1 MLLPLPGQPFR
12 TATKKFTGEPL
23 GSSLVTQ
30 EFPMSYWPAV
40 KYFLL
45 VWMLLELV
53 TLTSQTSLRRW
64 QHMFVVSEF

>member
-1 MLLPLPGQPFR
+1 
-12 TATKKFTGEPL
+12 
-23 GSSLVTQ
+23 
-30 EFPMSYWPAV
+30 MSYWPAV

-45 VWMLLELV
+45 VPMLMELV

>member
-23 GSSLVTQ
+23 SSSLVTQ

-45 VWMLLELV
+45 VRMLLELV